1 MDGGGL
7 LLALQP
13 LGRNADQGGDEEEE
27 EEEGEGGHGAECG
40 RRLLSDWSASP
51 LSGRTSRLHSLY
63 CSLLIGCL
71 SGLAPTTPTVT
82 QLDRKCLGLT
92 PPLPAASP
100 APSSPPLC
108 KRPRLADS
116 CPYSLA
122 AFDLVLLLDDGTRVP
137 ASRGRVVGGGES
149 AEGSG
154 GAGESEYFR
163 GLLSGRFGEARGH
176 EDIRIR
182 DVSSDTLLPVL
193 HFLHGCRL
201 AQGGGAKGGGAPDR
215 LTQGGG
221 PCRVL
226 DRLLSPIESQEAPFQ
241 DSALGQAMVGA
252 GRFLVPDLQGALE
265 ELSVDLLLN
274 SSWSPES
281 AEENLAARTSEL
293 ELMETS
299 VGEKV
304 AGGGAGGRGASTSSS
319 TGTPRLLL
327 DPAGPEGA
335 GGGAGGGQGALAGL
349 LPELYSFSQRH
360 NYAALGRAC
369 LSLLLAGRGLQGE
382 LLRRLVKEA
391 HCVEVLR
398 QDLLSLAAASLS

>member
-13 LGRNADQGGDEEEE
+13 LGRDTDQGGDEEED
-27 EEEGEGGHGAECG
+27 EEGEEEHGAECG

-51 LSGRTSRLHSLY
+51 LSGWTSRLHSLY
-63 CSLLIGCL
+63 FSLLIGCL
-71 SGLAPTTPTVT
+71 SGLAPPPPTVT

-122 AFDLVLLLDDGTRVP
+122 AFDLALLLDDGTRVP
-137 ASRGRVVGGGES
+137 ASRGRVVGGGAS
-149 AEGSG
+149 AEGEG
-154 GAGESEYFR
+154 GAGEAGESEYFR

-176 EDIRIR
+176 EDICIR
-182 DVSSDTLLPVL
+182 DVSSDMLLPVL

-201 AQGGGAKGGGAPDR
+201 AQGCRAKGGGAPDR

-226 DRLLSPIESQEAPFQ
+226 DRLLSPIQSQEAPFQ

-265 ELSVDLLLN
+265 ELSVNLLLN

-304 AGGGAGGRGASTSSS
+304 AGGGASTSSS

-349 LPELYSFSQRH
+349 LPELYGFSQRH